1 MRSYEVAQLASVIHA
16 DVVGDPAARVGPDV
30 VIDSRQVSEGC
41 LFVAIKGERFDG
53 HQFVAAAATDGAAAA
68 LVSEPVDV
76 DIPQLVVSDTAE
88 GLTALATGIVAAA
101 LQSGLTSIG
110 LTGSSGKTST
120 KDLLAQ
126 ILSDDAETVAPPG
139 SLNNEIGVPLTA
151 CRVGAH
157 TRYLVSELGARGI
170 GHIAHLCRIVSP
182 TIGLVL
188 NVGVAHLGE
197 FGGVEA
203 TALAKGELVEGLPKA
218 GWAILNADDPRVR
231 AMAGRTQARLGYFS
245 VEEDTNVDAE
255 LVVRARGIELD
266 SRSQPRFMLEVA
278 RAGVV
283 ESFDISLPL
292 TGYHQAANAAAAA
305 ATAIAAGVAPAA
317 VARSLR
323 QVEVRSAWRM
333 ALTERSDG
341 VLILNDAYNANPDSM
356 RAALRTLAELVAAQ
370 RRGDYPAARGVAVL
384 GDMLEL
390 GQDSAN
396 LHREV
401 GAQVQADYVLAVG
414 SFAEDILAGA
424 SSVGVQGRVVDP
436 ESVVDVLQLAPG
448 DVVVVKASRGLGL
461 EAVAEE
467 LMQGDAR

>member
-218 GWAILNADDPRVR
+218 GWAILNADDPGC
-231 AMAGRTQARLGYFS
+231 GRWLGG
-245 VEEDTNVDAE
+245 
-255 LVVRARGIELD
+255 L
-266 SRSQPRFMLEVA
+266 
-278 RAGVV
+278 
-283 ESFDISLPL
+283 
-292 TGYHQAANAAAAA
+292 
-305 ATAIAAGVAPAA
+305 
-317 VARSLR
+317 
-323 QVEVRSAWRM
+323 
-333 ALTERSDG
+333 
-341 VLILNDAYNANPDSM
+341 
-356 RAALRTLAELVAAQ
+356 
-370 RRGDYPAARGVAVL
+370 RRGWAISASKKTPSWTPSWWCGLAASNSTRGRNR
-384 GDMLEL
+384 
-390 GQDSAN
+390 DSCS
-396 LHREV
+396 RWP
-401 GAQVQADYVLAVG
+401 
-414 SFAEDILAGA
+414 
-424 SSVGVQGRVVDP
+424 GRAWWSP
-436 ESVVDVLQLAPG
+436 ST
-448 DVVVVKASRGLGL
+448 SRCH
-461 EAVAEE
+461 
-467 LMQGDAR
+467 

>member
-1 MRSYEVAQLASVIHA
+1 MRSYEVTELASFADA
-16 DVVGDPAARVGPDV
+16 DVLGDASVLVGPDV
-30 VIDSRQVSEGC
+30 VIDSRRVTKGC
-41 LFVAIKGERFDG
+41 LFVAIRGERFDG
-53 HQFVAAAATDGAAAA
+53 HEFVSRAAADGAAAA
-68 LVSEPVDV
+68 LVSSPCDV
-76 DIPQLVVSDTAE
+76 DIPQLVVADTID
-88 GLTALATGIVAAA
+88 GLTQLATGLIQRARAA
-101 LQSGLTSIG
+101 GLTSIA

-126 ILSDDAETVAPPG
+126 LLADDAATVAPPG

-151 CRVGAH
+151 CEVGAE

-170 GHIAHLCRIVSP
+170 GHIAHLCRIVTP
-182 TIGLVL
+182 EIGLVL

-203 TALAKGELVEGLPKA
+203 TAKAKGELVESLPSE

-231 AMAGRTQARLGYFS
+231 AMAGRTRARIGYFS
-245 VEEDTNVDAE
+245 VEEDTVVAAD

-266 SRSQPRFMLEVA
+266 ARSQPRFMLEVQ
-278 RAGVV
+278 RDGVV
-283 ESFDISLPL
+283 QSFDVALPL

-305 ATAIAAGVAPAA
+305 AAAIAAGVAPAK
-317 VARSLR
+317 VAQSLR
-323 QVEVRSAWRM
+323 GVQVRSAWRM
-333 ALTERSDG
+333 ALSERSDG
-341 VLILNDAYNANPDSM
+341 VLVLNDAYNANPDSM

-370 RRGDYPAARGVAVL
+370 RRGGYPESRGFAVL

-390 GQDSAN
+390 GPDSAT

-401 GAQVQADYVLAVG
+401 GAQVKADLVLAVG
-414 SFAEDILAGA
+414 QFAKDVLVGA
-424 SSVGVQGRVVDP
+424 ASVGVQGRVVDP

-461 EAVAEE
+461 ESVAAE